1 MLFIFITKG
10 QLQCVITIGVF
21 CFHLRNYAWTSFNN
35 CTCRLPAVGSEDAG
49 HPNFFSNN
57 SFHYF
62 MVYARQV
69 VRTFRRRAEFNPCLL
84 PTFSFFST
92 CSGFGSTGSKQT
104 SKGLFI
110 CGFPLTPPKVGL

>member
-1 MLFIFITKG
+1 MFFIFITKC
-10 QLQCVITIGVF
+10 QLQCVITVGVF
-21 CFHLRNYAWTSFNN
+21 CFHLRNYTWTSLNN
-35 CTCRLPAVGSEDAG
+35 SACGLPAVGSEDAG

-69 VRTFRRRAEFNPCLL
+69 VEDIP
-84 PTFSFFST
+84 PTCGIQSLFATDLFLF
-92 CSGFGSTGSKQT
+92 CFAPGSTGSKQT

-110 CGFPLTPPKVGL
+110 CTPIL